1 VTEITIFSEEERGS
15 PDTYGDKKKKYQIP
29 KQVESER
36 QNAPHE
42 KRTRINGRRQKID
55 MPPKSAFTES
65 IYEKVTKIYNGV
77 ALRTS
82 IKRGL
87 GQWRKSK
94 KIG

>member
-1 VTEITIFSEEERGS
+1 
-15 PDTYGDKKKKYQIP
+15 
-29 KQVESER
+29 
-36 QNAPHE
+36 
-42 KRTRINGRRQKID
+42 
-55 MPPKSAFTES
+55 MPPKSASTES
-65 IYEKVTKIYNGV
+65 IYEKLTKIYNGV